1 MSNNSMRQFA
11 SKTGSLI
18 IKHPFWIF
26 VIGSLG
32 IHAAFAVITPG
43 SLKKVEALR
52 EVTVSTL
59 PVIKLPP
66 KSLSTNSKS
75 NKSLFENLF
84 VTPSTDKLS
93 AFPTNTFPTN
103 TFPNTPLLRTLDLN
117 SLERLES
124 LPPVT
129 NNFEEAPPLNSGD
142 IDTPQFVKPQ
152 TRVPIAQVT
161 PPPRFTNSGQIDNT
175 SPAKTANNSSNVKP
189 EFQNGIKIDAST
201 PPVNSDKDTSK
212 LVRSVPSSANSSNTS
227 NISGDEKEIGNISSP
242 YTNDK
247 QIIDLVSKNLIKA
260 TQVAPEK
267 ALVSNPDLNRE
278 KGVAWIPPK
287 RVNIAGKSGSV
298 TFMWLVAPDGEIQ
311 AKFLKS
317 SGDKELDNIARETVK
332 DYKFKPID
340 DPQSGKYRLVT
351 AKYNFPY
358 K

>member
-1 MSNNSMRQFA
+1 MRQFA

-32 IHAAFAVITPG
+32 IHAAFAVTAP
-43 SLKKVEALR
+43 SPLKKAETPR
-52 EVTVSTL
+52 EVIVSTL

-84 VTPSTDKLS
+84 VTPSTNKLS
-93 AFPTNTFPTN
+93 TFPANTFPTN
-103 TFPNTPLLRTLDLN
+103 TFPNILSLRALDLN

-129 NNFEEAPPLNSGD
+129 NNFEEASPLNSND

-152 TRVPIAQVT
+152 TRVPVAQVT
-161 PPPRFTNSGQIDNT
+161 PPPRFNNSGQIDNT

-189 EFQNGIKIDAST
+189 EFQNSIKTDAST
-201 PPVNSDKDTSK
+201 PPVNSAKDTFK
-212 LVRSVPSSANSSNTS
+212 LARSFPSSASSSNTP
-227 NISGDEKEIGNISSP
+227 NIGGDEKEIGNISLP

-260 TQVAPEK
+260 TQVAPEE

-298 TFMWLVAPDGEIQ
+298 TFMWLVAPDGKIQ
-311 AKFLKS
+311 AKFLKL
-317 SGDKELDNIARETVK
+317 SGDKELDDIVRETVK